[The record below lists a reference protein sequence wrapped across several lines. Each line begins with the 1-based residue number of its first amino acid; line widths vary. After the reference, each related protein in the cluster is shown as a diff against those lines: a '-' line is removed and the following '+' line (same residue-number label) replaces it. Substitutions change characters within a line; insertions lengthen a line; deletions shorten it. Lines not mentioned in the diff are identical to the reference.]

1 MQAWLAAVLALVS
14 TALLPLLRISALFVT
29 APIIGDAHVPARAKM
44 LLAVT
49 LAILVAPL
57 HAPAPAVLSGAW
69 WTAAATEIALGLLI
83 GFAFK
88 FIFEGIQMGAAV
100 AAQASALSFAEL
112 ASPNEGIPS
121 GALGSLYAILAILSF
136 LSFNGHLLILK
147 VLVAS
152 FSGGTDPMLLARSV
166 LAFAAYVLVA
176 GVLLAAPVIAA
187 LLGVHLAMGAV
198 SKAAPALNLFA
209 VGFPAAL
216 LIGLI
221 AIGWSLNGLP
231 GMVGHFTERAVAAT
245 AGAP

>member
-1 MQAWLAAVLALVS
+1 MQLWLGSLLALLS
-14 TALLPLLRISALFVT
+14 TALLPLLRVSAVLVT
-29 APIIGDAHVPARAKM
+29 APILGDFNVPARAKM

-49 LAILVAPL
+49 LALLVAPL
-57 HAPAPAVLSGAW
+57 HAPAPPVLTGAW
-69 WTAAATEIALGLLI
+69 WTAAFTEIAIGLLI
-83 GFAFK
+83 GFTFK

-100 AAQASALSFAEL
+100 AAQASALSFGEL
-112 ASPNEGIPS
+112 ASPNEVIPS
-121 GALGSLYAILAILSF
+121 GAIGSLYAILAILSF

-147 VLVAS
+147 VLVTS
-152 FSGGTDPMLLARSV
+152 FSGIADPLILARSV
-166 LAFAAYVLVA
+166 LDFAAYVLIA

-231 GMVGHFTERAVAAT
+231 GMVGSFTERAVAA
-245 AGAP
+245 ASGAP